1 MSWEKLQTKKSNK
14 TETTDI
20 DKVFASVF
28 NQPDGKKVLEY
39 LESLTIKA
47 FCSPQMNDQ
56 TLWHLEGQR
65 WIVGLIKSKSKRGT
79 VNE

>member
-14 TETTDI
+14 TEVTDI
-20 DKVFASVF
+20 DKIYASVF
-28 NQPDGKKVLEY
+28 NQPDGKKVLEH
-39 LESLTIKA
+39 LESLTINA

>member
-14 TETTDI
+14 TEVTDI
-20 DKVFASVF
+20 DKIYASVF
-28 NQPDGKKVLEY
+28 NQPDGKKVLEH
-39 LESLTIKA
+39 LESLTINA

-65 WIVGLIKSKSKRGT
+65 WIVGLLKSKVKRGT